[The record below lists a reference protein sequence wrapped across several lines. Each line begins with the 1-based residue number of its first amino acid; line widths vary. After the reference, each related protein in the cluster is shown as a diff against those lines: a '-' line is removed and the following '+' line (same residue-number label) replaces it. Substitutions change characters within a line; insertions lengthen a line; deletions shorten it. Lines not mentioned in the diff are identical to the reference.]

1 MVFLLDDG
9 PVVYSA
15 TDLANAAACEFAV
28 LRSLDAKLG
37 RIPPLE
43 LPVDAMLDRAA
54 RLGDRHEETVLAEY
68 VERFGPWDPAEG
80 TGVVQIQRPTAGRH
94 TDASVLAA
102 THDETVHAL
111 KTGADVVFQAGFFD
125 GRFGGWADFLLRER
139 ADEASGDPV
148 YAVYDTKLA
157 RHAKITALLQ
167 LAAYGD
173 QMLHSGIRVADQV
186 HLILGDRTVT
196 NHRLA
201 DLLPVYRERRARL
214 QQVLDDRQ
222 AASGP
227 VAWGDE
233 RYRACGRCDV
243 CSPEVEVHRDLL
255 LVAGLRTTQRA
266 RLHAAGVTTVDEL
279 AASTGTVPGMAAG
292 TLESLRAQARL
303 QVQQDPPPARTD
315 SEGNAPRSGGV
326 VYDLVAPEVVGT
338 LPAPDPGDLFF
349 DFEGDPLWTEDGST
363 DWGLEYLFGVVE
375 SPADGAKAP
384 PVFRPFWAH
393 DRPQE
398 KQALLD
404 FLAFVAERRAHFP
417 SMHIYHYAPY
427 EKTALLRLAGRH
439 GVGEGAVDQL
449 LRDGVLVDLYATVRA
464 SLRTGQ
470 RSYSLK
476 KLEPLYMEVGRAG
489 DVTTAG
495 DSIVE
500 YANACLL
507 RDTGDLV
514 AWQQRLDQIA
524 DYNAYDCLSTLGL
537 RDWLLARAA
546 ERGVVPA
553 GSAAPAT
560 AQTAAPAKAETHA
573 GSAETHTAAT
583 DDAAEAHPSTADV
596 AADAPEQD
604 PLVDRLLAFADDAP
618 PRTADQQAT
627 ALLAASLGYHWREV
641 KPFWWGHFDRLI
653 SGPEEWTERR
663 STFLADE
670 VAVVEPWHVPPGKRV
685 SRRRLRLVG
694 RLEPGSE
701 LRAGTAVCALYDEP
715 LPGCAQTS
723 ANGHRGWTDSVTIL
737 AVDAEGVGQ
746 GARDVLFVEET
757 LRAKDDRHDATPMAL
772 GPGYPPP
779 TKGVAAAVRTVV
791 EAAARS
797 LPALPSQPAIDILR
811 RRPPRT
817 RSAQPLPAPLAGPQS
832 MADAITAALLDLDG
846 SYLAVQGPPGTG
858 KTFTGARVITNLVAQ
873 GWRVGVVAQ
882 SHAVVENMLRAVA
895 GAGVPAARLGK
906 KPNGDPDPTAPWQ
919 WFTKDAQFKQFYD
932 RQPGGYVVGGTVWD
946 FTNATRLPTQPLDLL
961 VVDEAGQFALANTVA
976 VSGAA
981 HNLLLLGDPQQ
992 LPQVSQGRHPEP
1004 VDRSALGWL
1013 TDGHDTLPAD
1023 LGYFL
1028 THTWRLHPALC
1039 AAVSNLSYEGR
1050 LTSMP
1055 HTAERS
1061 LEGVAP
1067 GVRCVL
1073 VKHDG
1078 NAVASV
1084 EEAAEVVAQ
1093 VRGVVGQRWQDPAD
1107 GVDRPLAPADVVVVA
1122 AYNAQVW
1129 TIRRAVDAA
1138 GLTGVQVGTVDKFQG
1153 RQAPVVIVSTAASS
1167 PADVP
1172 RGMDFL
1178 LNRNRINVAVSR
1190 GQWCAII
1197 VRAPGLTDYL
1207 PGRPEALE
1215 ELGAF
1220 IGLCSESTDSQSTG
1234 PSSQSTGP
1242 SSQSTGP
1249 SSQSTG
1255 PSSQSPE
1262 T

>member
-1 MVFLLDDG
+1 MFLLDDG

-28 LRSLDAKLG
+28 LRSLDARLG

-43 LPVDAMLDRAA
+43 LPADAMLDRAA
-54 RLGDRHEETVLAEY
+54 RLGDRHEEKVLAEY
-68 VERFGPWDPAEG
+68 VERFGPWDPATG
-80 TGVVQIQRPTAGRH
+80 SGVVQIQRPEAGRH

-102 THDETVHAL
+102 AHDETIHAL

-125 GRFGGWADFLLRER
+125 GRFGGWADFLLREHP
-139 ADEASGDPV
+139 DEAAGDPV

-222 AASGP
+222 AATGP
-227 VAWGDE
+227 VTWGDE
-233 RYRACGRCDV
+233 RYRACGRCGV
-243 CSPEVEVHRDLL
+243 CSPEVEVRRDLL
-255 LVAGLRTTQRA
+255 LVAGMRTTQRT
-266 RLHAAGVTTVDEL
+266 RLRAAGVTTVDEL
-279 AASTGTVPGMAAG
+279 AAGTGTVAGMAVG
-292 TLESLRAQARL
+292 TVENLRAQARL
-303 QVQQDPPPARTD
+303 QVQQDPPPASAD
-315 SEGNAPRSGGV
+315 GLPAAPRSGGV
-326 VYDLVAPEVVGT
+326 VYDLIAPEVVGT
-338 LPAPDPGDLFF
+338 LPTPDPGDLFF

-375 SPADGAKAP
+375 GPLDGATDP

-404 FLAFVAERRAHFP
+404 FLAFVAARRAQFP
-417 SMHIYHYAPY
+417 GMHIYPDAPY

-439 GVGEGAVDQL
+439 GVGEAAVDQL

-507 RDTGDLV
+507 RDTGDLS

-546 ERGVVPA
+546 ERGVVPGGA
-553 GSAAPAT
+553 AAPAT
-560 AQTAAPAKAETHA
+560 ADPHP
-573 GSAETHTAAT
+573 GAT
-583 DDAAEAHPSTADV
+583 GGAAEVRPSVADV
-596 AADAPEQD
+596 AAD
-604 PLVDRLLAFADDAP
+604 PLEEDALVGRLLAFADVAP
-618 PRTADQQAT
+618 PRTADQQAA
-627 ALLAASLGYHWREV
+627 ALLAAALGYHWREV
-641 KPFWWGHFDRLI
+641 KPFWWGHFDRLA
-653 SGPEEWTERR
+653 SEPEEWTERR

-685 SRRRLRLVG
+685 LRRRLRMVG

-723 ANGHRGWTDSVTIL
+723 ESGQRGWTDGVTIL
-737 AVDAEGVGQ
+737 GVEAEGVGQ
-746 GARDVLFVEET
+746 GARDVLLVEET

-779 TKGVAAAVRTVV
+779 TKGLAEAVRTVA
-791 EAAARS
+791 ETAARS
-797 LPALPSQPAIDILR
+797 LPGLPSQPAVDLLR
-811 RRPPRT
+811 RRPPRR
-817 RSAQPLPAPLAGPQS
+817 RSTQPLPVPLAGPQS
-832 MADAITAALLDLDG
+832 MADAITSALLDLDG

-858 KTFTGARVITNLVAQ
+858 KTFTGARVITNLVAR
-873 GWRVGVVAQ
+873 GWRIGVVAQ

-895 GAGVPAARLGK
+895 RAGVPAPQLGK
-906 KPNGDPDPTAPWQ
+906 KPNGDPDAAAPWQ
-919 WFTKDAQFKQFYD
+919 WFTKDPHFTQFYA
-932 RQPGGYVVGGTVWD
+932 RQTGGYVVGGTVWD
-946 FTNATRLPTQPLDLL
+946 FTNTTRLPTQPLDLL

-1013 TDGHDTLPAD
+1013 TDGRDTLPAD

-1061 LEGVAP
+1061 LEGVDP

-1073 VKHDG
+1073 VDHEG
-1078 NAVASV
+1078 NAVASL
-1084 EEAAEVVAQ
+1084 EEAAEVVTQ
-1093 VRGVVGQRWQDPAD
+1093 VRGVVGRRWRDPAD
-1107 GVDRPLAPADVVVVA
+1107 GVDRPLTAADVVVVA

-1129 TIRRAVDAA
+1129 AIRRAVDAA

-1197 VRAPGLTDYL
+1197 VRAPSLTDYL

-1220 IGLCSESTDSQSTG
+1220 IGLCDQPIGASGEPIG
-1234 PSSQSTGP
+1234 A
-1242 SSQSTGP
+1242 
-1249 SSQSTG
+1249 
-1255 PSSQSPE
+1255 SSQSPE